1 MKCGVCAKREAVVA
15 FTHIVDD
22 VKQKLVLCPPVR

>member
-15 FTHIVDD
+15 YTHIVDD
-22 VKQKLVLCPPVR
+22 VKQTLLLCQE